1 MCESMVVL
9 VAVKKKKKI
18 WCGVGCV
25 GGMQGMLGMSGSK
38 KVQKRGLRGQASQL
52 GGWKKGH
59 WLSILG
65 LGSNP

>member
-25 GGMQGMLGMSGSK
+25 GGMQGMLGMSGS
-38 KVQKRGLRGQASQL
+38 
-52 GGWKKGH
+52 GGCKKG
-59 WLSILG
+59 G
-65 LGSNP
+65 